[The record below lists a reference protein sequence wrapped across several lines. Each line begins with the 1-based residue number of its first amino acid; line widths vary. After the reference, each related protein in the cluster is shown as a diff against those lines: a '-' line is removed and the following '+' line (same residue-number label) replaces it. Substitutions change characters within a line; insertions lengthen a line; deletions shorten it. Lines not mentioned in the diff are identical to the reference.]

1 MLKAAVLAVA
11 LCLAL
16 ISTLM
21 ADEGGPKSDQELIQ
35 GTWKAVS
42 VQLNGRSADAVFVKE
57 HRATF
62 TFRGD
67 AFRIVEAT
75 TKERSTQTGGSFTVD
90 AKKSPKQMTLATTNG
105 PLKGHTTIIIFE
117 LTGDTLKVGMPAK
130 PNWDGPPERFD
141 QPDVATMVLERI
153 KE

>member
-1 MLKAAVLAVA
+1 MTRRGLRCAPRIIRYSEAMLKAAVLAVA

-57 HRATF
+57 HPATF

-75 TKERSTQTGGSFTVD
+75 T
-90 AKKSPKQMTLATTNG
+90 NG
-105 PLKGHTTIIIFE
+105 AL
-117 LTGDTLKVGMPAK
+117 D
-130 PNWDGPPERFD
+130 
-141 QPDVATMVLERI
+141 PDRR
-153 KE
+153 